1 MAAETFSRRRDA
13 LSSFLR
19 GRRARLSPQQ
29 VGLTVS
35 AGKRRTPGLRREEV
49 AVLAGIGT
57 SWYTWLEQGRDIK
70 VSEPIARAIGRALR
84 LDACELAYFYRL
96 VGLGH
101 TTPPALVP
109 EHARFG
115 PVVDGW
121 SPNPAVVIDCLW
133 RILALNQAA
142 RLVFGLSMEDGNLLA
157 GLFGNNVLRA
167 RCADWENLTRVTVAH
182 FRAATVE
189 YQDDPELHEL
199 VDGLGKRSNR
209 FAELWRRHEVLP
221 PNPTPTAIEHPE
233 VGRLDFESNTWQLSG
248 APSVQLLLYLPGT
261 DATATRLGTL
271 LRRHPQAG
279 AAETAISEPV
289 RSPAAGAY

>member
-1 MAAETFSRRRDA
+1 MASETFSGRRAA
-13 LSSFLR
+13 LSNFLR

-29 VGLTVS
+29 VGLTVY

-84 LDACELAYFYRL
+84 LDPGELTYFYRL

-101 TTPPALVP
+101 TAPAAPVEGAELQ
-109 EHARFG
+109 

-121 SPNPAVVIDCLW
+121 LPNPALVIDQMW
-133 RILALNQAA
+133 HILALNQAA
-142 RLVFGLSMEDGNLLA
+142 RIVFGLSTEDDNLLA

-167 RCADWENLTRVTVAH
+167 RCADWDWLTRVTVAQ

-189 YQDDPELHEL
+189 HHDDPALHEL
-199 VDGLGKRSNR
+199 VDGLAMRSNR

-221 PNPTPTAIEHPE
+221 ADATPTGIEHPE
-233 VGRLDFESNTWQLSG
+233 AGRLDFESNVWRLGG
-248 APSVQLLLYLPGT
+248 APSVQLVLYLPSTG
-261 DATATRLGTL
+261 ATAPRLGKL
-271 LRRHPQAG
+271 LSRHPQPAV
-279 AAETAISEPV
+279 SERA
-289 RSPAAGAY
+289 RSSADAC

>member
-1 MAAETFSRRRDA
+1 MASETFSRRRAA
-13 LSSFLR
+13 LSHFLR
-19 GRRARLSPQQ
+19 SRRAHLSPQQ

-70 VSEPIARAIGRALR
+70 VSEPIARAIGRVLR
-84 LDACELAYFYRL
+84 LDPGELAYFYRL

-101 TTPPALVP
+101 TAPATPVA
-109 EHARFG
+109 EGAEFE

-121 SPNPAVVIDCLW
+121 LPNPALVIDHVW
-133 RILALNQAA
+133 NILALNQAA
-142 RLVFGLSMEDGNLLA
+142 RLVFGLSTGDGNLLA

-167 RCADWENLTRVTVAH
+167 RCAEWDWLTRVAVAQ

-189 YQDDPELHEL
+189 HQDDPALHEL
-199 VDGLGKRSNR
+199 VDGLAERSNR

-221 PNPTPTAIEHPE
+221 ADSTPTGVEHPE
-233 VGRLDFESNTWQLSG
+233 AGRLDFESNVWQLG
-248 APSVQLLLYLPGT
+248 GTPSVQLVLYLPST
-261 DATATRLGTL
+261 DATAPRLGRL
-271 LRRHPQAG
+271 LSRYPRQA
-279 AAETAISEPV
+279 AVSEPV
-289 RSPAAGAY
+289 RSSAGAC

>member
-1 MAAETFSRRRDA
+1 MASETFSRRRAA

-84 LDACELAYFYRL
+84 LDPGELAYFYRL

-101 TTPPALVP
+101 TAPTAPVADGA
-109 EHARFG
+109 EFG

-121 SPNPAVVIDCLW
+121 LPNPAVVIDRLW
-133 RILALNQAA
+133 HILALNQTA
-142 RLVFGLSMEDGNLLA
+142 RLVFGLSTEDENLLA

-167 RCADWENLTRVTVAH
+167 RCADWDWLTRVTVAQ

-189 YQDDPELHEL
+189 HQDDPALHEL
-199 VDGLGKRSNR
+199 VDGLGMRSNR

-221 PNPTPTAIEHPE
+221 ADSTPTGIEHPE
-233 VGRLDFESNTWQLSG
+233 AGRLDFGSNIWQLSG
-248 APSVQLLLYLPGT
+248 APSVQLLLYLPSTG
-261 DATATRLGTL
+261 ATAARLGTL
-271 LRRHPQAG
+271 LRRRPGPAAADAVIGEQARSSAG
-279 AAETAISEPV
+279 AC
-289 RSPAAGAY
+289 